1 MKNLITTI
9 FAATMLATTAQAEMT
24 IVNPGSEE
32 GAFRQVLTTIGQEV
46 DHSFVQANNPVTA
59 YSYIDGASTP
69 VLTVWSSEWPGD
81 ADMQSP
87 AIDADNLVALMTY
100 ETMMCSRQFANLD
113 AMAGQDVKIATWGSE
128 PVAKFLTA
136 LGAEKDI
143 NFVVVPFGGSGSTTK
158 GYIAGDA
165 DTVFTITT
173 RQGTIEEDSAT
184 SCIAF
189 SATGDLGFR
198 FVDAIVTVD
207 AEENTTQGLR
217 TLVSELSN
225 SEEWNDKFSGTVTY
239 VGGSDINIAMFKE
252 AVVNFSK

>member
-1 MKNLITTI
+1 MNKLITTLAAI
-9 FAATMLATTAQAEMT
+9 FIATSAHAEIT

-46 DHSFVQANNPVTA
+46 EHDFVQANNPVTA
-59 YSYIDGASTP
+59 YSYIDNASTP
-69 VLTVWSSEWPGD
+69 VLTIWSSEWPGD

-128 PVAKFLTA
+128 PVAKFLTV
-136 LGAEKDI
+136 LGIEKDI
-143 NFVVVPFGGSGSTTK
+143 NFIVVPFGGSGSTTK
-158 GYIAGDA
+158 GYLGGDA

-173 RQGTIEEDSAT
+173 RQGAIEQDNAT

-189 SATGDLGFR
+189 STDGDLGFR
-198 FVDAIVTVD
+198 FVDAIATVNADKVTTNNIRNIVT
-207 AEENTTQGLR
+207 ELSTTQ
-217 TLVSELSN
+217 
-225 SEEWNDKFSGTVTY
+225 EWKDKFSGTVTY
-239 VGGSDINIAMFKE
+239 VGGTGKNVSMFDS

>member
-1 MKNLITTI
+1 MNKLITTLAAI
-9 FAATMLATTAQAEMT
+9 FIATSAHAEIT

-128 PVAKFLTA
+128 PVAKFLTV
-136 LGAEKDI
+136 LGIEKDI
-143 NFVVVPFGGSGSTTK
+143 NFIVVPFGGSGSTTK
-158 GYIAGDA
+158 GYLGGDA

-173 RQGTIEEDSAT
+173 RQGAIEQDNAT

-189 SATGDLGFR
+189 STDGDLGFR
-198 FVDAIVTVD
+198 FVDAIATVNADKVTTNNIRNIVT
-207 AEENTTQGLR
+207 ELSTTQ
-217 TLVSELSN
+217 
-225 SEEWNDKFSGTVTY
+225 EWKDKFSGTVTY
-239 VGGSDINIAMFKE
+239 VGGTGKNVSMFDS
-252 AVVNFSK
+252 AVINFSK

>member
-1 MKNLITTI
+1 MNKLITTLAAI
-9 FAATMLATTAQAEMT
+9 FIATSAHAEIT

-46 DHSFVQANNPVTA
+46 EHDFVQANNPVTA

-87 AIDADNLVALMTY
+87 AIGADNLVALMTY

-128 PVAKFLTA
+128 PVAKFLTV
-136 LGAEKDI
+136 LGIEKDI
-143 NFVVVPFGGSGSTTK
+143 NFIVVPFGGSGSTTK
-158 GYIAGDA
+158 GYLGGDA

-173 RQGTIEEDSAT
+173 RQGAIEQDNAT

-189 SATGDLGFR
+189 STDGDLGFR
-198 FVDAIVTVD
+198 FVDAIATVNADKVTTNNIRNIVT
-207 AEENTTQGLR
+207 ELSTTQ
-217 TLVSELSN
+217 
-225 SEEWNDKFSGTVTY
+225 EWKDKFSGTVTY
-239 VGGSDINIAMFKE
+239 VGGTGKNVSMFDS
-252 AVVNFSK
+252 AVINFSK

>member
-1 MKNLITTI
+1 MNKLITTLAAI
-9 FAATMLATTAQAEMT
+9 FIATSAHAEIT

-46 DHSFVQANNPVTA
+46 EHDFVQANNPVTA
-59 YSYIDGASTP
+59 YSYIDNASTP
-69 VLTVWSSEWPGD
+69 VLTIWSSEWPGD

-128 PVAKFLTA
+128 PVAKFLTV
-136 LGAEKDI
+136 LGIEKDI
-143 NFVVVPFGGSGSTTK
+143 NFIVVPFGGSGSTTK
-158 GYIAGDA
+158 GYLGGDA

-173 RQGTIEEDSAT
+173 RQGAIEQDNAT

-189 SATGDLGFR
+189 STDGDLGFR
-198 FVDAIVTVD
+198 FVDAIATVNADKVTTNNIRNIVT
-207 AEENTTQGLR
+207 ELSTTQ
-217 TLVSELSN
+217 
-225 SEEWNDKFSGTVTY
+225 EWKDKFSVTY
-239 VGGSDINIAMFKE
+239 VGGTGKNVSMFDS
-252 AVVNFSK
+252 AVINFSK

>member
-1 MKNLITTI
+1 MNKLITTLAAI
-9 FAATMLATTAQAEMT
+9 FIATSAHAEIT

-46 DHSFVQANNPVTA
+46 EHDFVQANNPVTA

-87 AIDADNLVALMTY
+87 AIGADNLVALMTY

-128 PVAKFLTA
+128 PVAKFLTV
-136 LGAEKDI
+136 LGIEKDI

-173 RQGTIEEDSAT
+173 RQSAIEEDSAT

-189 SATGDLGFR
+189 SADGELGFR
-198 FVDAIVTVD
+198 FVDAIATVGAD
-207 AEENTTQGLR
+207 TATTDGLR
-217 TLVSELSN
+217 TLVGTLSN
-225 SEEWNDKFSGTVTY
+225 TAEWNDKFGGTVTY
-239 VGGSDINIAMFKE
+239 VGGTGANVFMFEE

>member
-1 MKNLITTI
+1 MNKLITTLAAI
-9 FAATMLATTAQAEMT
+9 FIATSAHAEIT

-46 DHSFVQANNPVTA
+46 EHDFVQANNPVTA

-87 AIDADNLVALMTY
+87 AIGADNLVALMTY

-128 PVAKFLTA
+128 PVAKFLTV
-136 LGAEKDI
+136 LGIQKDI
-143 NFVVVPFGGSGSTTK
+143 NFIVVPFGGSGSTTK
-158 GYIAGDA
+158 GYLGGDA

-173 RQGTIEEDSAT
+173 RQSAIEQDNAT

-189 SATGDLGFR
+189 STDGDLGFR
-198 FVDAIVTVD
+198 FVDAIATVNADKVTTNNIRNIVT
-207 AEENTTQGLR
+207 ELSTTQ
-217 TLVSELSN
+217 
-225 SEEWNDKFSGTVTY
+225 EWKDKFSGTVTY
-239 VGGSDINIAMFKE
+239 VGGTGKNVSMFDS
-252 AVVNFSK
+252 AVINFSK

>member
-1 MKNLITTI
+1 MNKLITTLAAI
-9 FAATMLATTAQAEMT
+9 FIATSAHAEIT

-46 DHSFVQANNPVTA
+46 EHDFVQANNPVTA
-59 YSYIDGASTP
+59 YSYIDNASTP
-69 VLTVWSSEWPGD
+69 VLTIWSSEWPGD

-136 LGAEKDI
+136 LGNEKNI
-143 NFVVVPFGGSGSTTK
+143 NFIVVPFGGSGSTTK
-158 GYIAGDA
+158 GYLGGDA

-173 RQGTIEEDSAT
+173 RQGAIEQDNAT

-189 SATGDLGFR
+189 STDGDLGFR
-198 FVDAIVTVD
+198 FVDAIATVNADKVTTNNIRNIVT
-207 AEENTTQGLR
+207 ELSTTQ
-217 TLVSELSN
+217 
-225 SEEWNDKFSGTVTY
+225 EWKDKFSGTVTY
-239 VGGSDINIAMFKE
+239 VGGTGKNVSMFDS
-252 AVVNFSK
+252 AVINFSK

>member
-1 MKNLITTI
+1 MNKLITTLAAI
-9 FAATMLATTAQAEMT
+9 FIATSAHAEIT

-46 DHSFVQANNPVTA
+46 EHDFVQANNPVTA

-128 PVAKFLTA
+128 PVAKFLTV
-136 LGAEKDI
+136 LGIEKDI
-143 NFVVVPFGGSGSTTK
+143 NFIVVPFGGSGSTTK
-158 GYIAGDA
+158 GYLGGDA

-173 RQGTIEEDSAT
+173 RQGAIEQDNAT

-189 SATGDLGFR
+189 STDGDLGFR
-198 FVDAIVTVD
+198 FVDAIATVNADKVTTNNIRNIVT
-207 AEENTTQGLR
+207 ELSTTQ
-217 TLVSELSN
+217 
-225 SEEWNDKFSGTVTY
+225 EWKDKFSGTVTY
-239 VGGSDINIAMFKE
+239 VGGTGKNVSMFDS
-252 AVVNFSK
+252 AVINFSK

>member
-1 MKNLITTI
+1 MNKLITTLAAI
-9 FAATMLATTAQAEMT
+9 FIATSAHAEIT

-46 DHSFVQANNPVTA
+46 EHDFVQANNPVTA
-59 YSYIDGASTP
+59 YSYIDNASTP

-128 PVAKFLTA
+128 PVAKFLTV
-136 LGAEKDI
+136 LGIEKDI
-143 NFVVVPFGGSGSTTK
+143 NFIVVPFGGSGSTTK
-158 GYIAGDA
+158 GYLGGDA

-173 RQGTIEEDSAT
+173 RQGAIEQDNAT

-189 SATGDLGFR
+189 STDGDLGFR
-198 FVDAIVTVD
+198 FVDAIATVNADKVTTNNIRNIVT
-207 AEENTTQGLR
+207 ELSTTQ
-217 TLVSELSN
+217 
-225 SEEWNDKFSGTVTY
+225 EWKDKFSGTVTY
-239 VGGSDINIAMFKE
+239 VGGTGKNVSMFDS
-252 AVVNFSK
+252 AVINFSK